1 MADLFERLAEGD
13 VPPPPVD
20 FDRRLHRRLNKHL
33 VVLHVV
39 EFALRVLPTAAV
51 HLGRAVIGF
60 MHLTL
65 TGRHEVDRKTRPPGD
80 GSSA

>member
-1 MADLFERLAEGD
+1 MADLFEQLAEGD

-39 EFALRVLPTAAV
+39 EFALCVLPYAAG
-51 HLGRAVIGF
+51 HLARAVVGF
-60 MHLTL
+60 VRVTL
-65 TGRHEVDRKTRPPGD
+65 AGRHEVDRRTRPSDDRP
-80 GSSA
+80 A